1 MSSGL
6 KFRLRSKYSLAF
18 SFVWG
23 RLKISRWTIHSCT
36 SFRSLS
42 YKFPTIFWTLIMHKA
57 NKTATNNM
65 KMGLNYD
72 SFLVRNTNREFASF
86 AITGTTSFESFNK
99 EYTKFT
105 ALRRGPR
112 KYVAA
117 CFFFCMTVN
126 NYDWEKSF

>member
-1 MSSGL
+1 MAL
-6 KFRLRSKYSLAF
+6 KQQ
-18 SFVWG
+18 
-23 RLKISRWTIHSCT
+23 
-36 SFRSLS
+36 
-42 YKFPTIFWTLIMHKA
+42 HKA

-86 AITGTTSFESFNK
+86 SISGTTNFESLNK

-117 CFFFCMTVN
+117 CFFFCMTINKRRLPFFCSMFTHCILIARFYQFSLLKRKTPFTPVPQN
-126 NYDWEKSF
+126 GVKRFFCI